1 MPLYDFQDDETGEIW
16 EERMSYED
24 MKKLTSENPNIKLV
38 YTTMNIV
45 SGVGGIKND
54 SGFKDMLSRVADA
67 NPSSPLA
74 EKHGSKDIKSVK
86 VREAVN
92 KYKNRK

>member
-1 MPLYDFQDDETGEIW
+1 MPLYDFLDDETGEIW
-16 EERMSYED
+16 EERMSYDD

-45 SGVGGIKND
+45 GGVGGIKTD
-54 SGFKDMLSRVADA
+54 SGFNDMLSRVAEA
-67 NPSSPLA
+67 NPGSPLA
-74 EKHGSKDIKSVK
+74 ERHGAKDIKSVK